1 MLLKNK
7 LKFTKAIYF
16 LFVYFIL
23 IVIWWINIF
32 LTKQKD
38 SPANFQFVFL
48 YGLIPFFGGL
58 FGLFRAFKWGFLK
71 SALGKALFFLSC
83 GLITWSGG
91 ETIWSYYNLVL
102 NVEIPYPS
110 WADASFIASWPL
122 WIAGVYFLSHATGAK
137 FGLKRVAGRL
147 QLVLIPI
154 VAILISYYLLI
165 LVARDGSWTS
175 GEGLLKVFFDFAYPI
190 LDIVILTE
198 ALLVY
203 GLSLKFL
210 GGRFKWPVLIILLG
224 FVINYFADFG
234 FSYTTTVETYFNA
247 SWPDLLF
254 ATTMFVLS
262 VGVNSLDPN
271 RIDKN

>member
-1 MLLKNK
+1 MPLKNR
-7 LKFTKAIYF
+7 LKFNKVLYF
-16 LFVYFIL
+16 LSIYFIL
-23 IVIWWINIF
+23 TVSWWINIYV
-32 LTKQKD
+32 TKQED
-38 SPANFQFVFL
+38 SPTNFQFVFL
-48 YGLIPFFGGL
+48 YGLIPFFGGV
-58 FGLFRAFKWGFLK
+58 FGLIKANQWGLFK

-91 ETIWSYYNLVL
+91 ETIWSYYNLIL
-102 NVEIPYPS
+102 HVEIPYPS

-122 WIAGVYFLSHATGAK
+122 WIIGVYFLSHATGAK
-137 FGLKRVAGRL
+137 FGLKKRTGQL
-147 QLVLIPI
+147 QLILIPLA
-154 VAILISYYLLI
+154 AIIISYYLLVVI
-165 LVARDGSWTS
+165 ARGGSWTS
-175 GEGLLKVFFDFAYPI
+175 GGGLLKVFFDFAYPV

-234 FSYTTTVETYFNA
+234 FSYTTTIETYFNA

-254 ATTMFVLS
+254 AAAMFILS
-262 VGVNSLDPN
+262 VGINTIDPN
-271 RIDKN
+271 QIEG